1 LTRIWHFPEDV
12 RDFSSRETPNR
23 KSYRVQEPPEETHM
37 SQPDSKFESSYS
49 SRIASGFT
57 LIELLVVIA
66 IIAILAA
73 MILPALARAKSKAER
88 IGCINNLKQIGVYF
102 QLYTD
107 SNADTFPPHRNSL
120 IPYSVDDSGLYPNDW
135 WGATLV
141 DKAGVAG
148 YTNNAF
154 HCQALKGK
162 INTYGLIWQ
171 WSFDVNYVGYGYN
184 GWFHGFHPYKGVDTV
199 SATTGSTVYK
209 FTSAVIFK
217 RTQVVRPSDS
227 LVSGDKNPLPGSSMW
242 GSSLWFPNAWMNPN
256 AATTG
261 SANEGIDPIRH
272 LGSVG
277 NVLFDDGH
285 AESRKDK
292 NINPQADVRSGSF
305 ASIKNS
311 RYWDP
316 LQRCPY

>member
-1 LTRIWHFPEDV
+1 MPKPDAKLDGSKVITGTTDRRRSSLFPSH
-12 RDFSSRETPNR
+12 R
-23 KSYRVQEPPEETHM
+23 
-37 SQPDSKFESSYS
+37 
-49 SRIASGFT
+49 RIAIRVFAPRIAPGFT
-57 LIELLVVIA
+57 LIELLVVVA

-73 MILPALARAKSKAER
+73 MILPALARAKSKSER

-107 SNADTFPPHRNSL
+107 ANSENFPPHRNSL

-141 DKAGVAG
+141 DKAGVVG

-162 INTYGLIWQ
+162 INTYGLNWQ
-171 WSFDVNYVGYGYN
+171 WSFDVNYAGYGYN

-199 SATTGSTVYK
+199 TASAGSTIYK
-209 FTSAVIFK
+209 FTSAVMFK

-227 LVSGDKNPLPGSSMW
+227 LVSGDKNPLPGNSSW

-256 AATTG
+256 AATSG

-292 NINPQADVRSGSF
+292 NINPQADVRSGSL

-316 LQRCPY
+316 LQRCPF

>member
-1 LTRIWHFPEDV
+1 VGRVTDV
-12 RDFSSRETPNR
+12 ANTSIR
-23 KSYRVQEPPEETHM
+23 
-37 SQPDSKFESSYS
+37 QPLAGDTARLSHAADRHCRSDLRFECVGVPCPK
-49 SRIASGFT
+49 GFT

-88 IGCINNLKQIGVYF
+88 IGCINNLKQVGVYF

-107 SNADTFPPHRNSL
+107 ANAEAFPPHRNSL
-120 IPYSVDDSGLYPNDW
+120 IPYSASDSAPYPNDW

-171 WSFDVNYVGYGYN
+171 WSFDVNYAGYGYN
-184 GWFHGFHPYKGVDTV
+184 GWFHGFHPYNGVDTV
-199 SATTGSTVYK
+199 TASASGAVYI
-209 FTSAVIFK
+209 FTSNIRFK

-227 LVSGDKNPLPGSSMW
+227 MVSGDKNPLPGISMW
-242 GSSLWFPNAWMNPN
+242 GSSLWFPNAWMNPSG
-256 AATTG
+256 G
-261 SANEGIDPIRH
+261 SANEGIDGIRH
-272 LGSVG
+272 LGTVG

-292 NINPQADVRSGSF
+292 NINPQADVRAGSL

>member
-1 LTRIWHFPEDV
+1 MPE
-12 RDFSSRETPNR
+12 RDA
-23 KSYRVQEPPEETHM
+23 
-37 SQPDSKFESSYS
+37 KFEGCTVIVRRCAIDPVSH
-49 SRIASGFT
+49 RLAAGFT

-73 MILPALARAKSKAER
+73 MILPALARAKAKAER
-88 IGCINNLKQIGVYF
+88 IGCINNLKQVGVYF

-107 SNADTFPPHRNSL
+107 ANSETFPPHRNSL
-120 IPYSVDDSGLYPNDW
+120 IPYNVSDSAAYPNDW
-135 WGATLV
+135 WGATIV
-141 DKAGVAG
+141 DKSGVKG

-171 WSFDVNYVGYGYN
+171 WSFDVNYAGYGYN
-184 GWFHGFHPYKGVDTV
+184 GWFHGFHPYNGVDTV
-199 SATTGSTVYK
+199 TASAGSTVYV
-209 FTSAVIFK
+209 FTSNIRFK
-217 RTQVVRPSDS
+217 RTQVVRPSES
-227 LVSGDKNPLPGSSMW
+227 MVSGDKNPLPGISMW

-256 AATTG
+256 AGISG

-277 NVLFDDGH
+277 NVLFNDGH

-292 NINPQADVRSGSF
+292 NINPQADVRAGSL
-305 ASIKNS
+305 ASVKNS

-316 LQRCPY
+316 LQRCPF

>member
-1 LTRIWHFPEDV
+1 MTCGCRTSPF
-12 RDFSSRETPNR
+12 RASRRFASRGFSRR
-23 KSYRVQEPPEETHM
+23 R
-37 SQPDSKFESSYS
+37 
-49 SRIASGFT
+49 AAGFT

-73 MILPALARAKSKAER
+73 MILPALARAKAKAER
-88 IGCINNLKQIGVYF
+88 IGCINNLKQVGVYF

-107 SNADTFPPHRNSL
+107 ANSETFPPHRNSL
-120 IPYSVDDSGLYPNDW
+120 IPYSVSDSAAYPNDW
-135 WGATLV
+135 WGATIV
-141 DKAGVAG
+141 DKAGVKN

-171 WSFDVNYVGYGYN
+171 WSFDVNYAGYGYN
-184 GWFHGFHPYKGVDTV
+184 GWFHGFHPYSGVDTV
-199 SATTGSTVYK
+199 TASAGSTIYT
-209 FTSAVIFK
+209 FTSNIRFK
-217 RTQVVRPSDS
+217 RTQVVRPSES
-227 LVSGDKNPLPGSSMW
+227 MVSGDKNPLPGISMW

-256 AATTG
+256 AAASG

-277 NVLFDDGH
+277 NVLFNDGH

-292 NINPQADVRSGSF
+292 NINPQADVRAGSLG
-305 ASIKNS
+305 SIKNS

-316 LQRCPY
+316 LQRCPF

>member
-1 LTRIWHFPEDV
+1 MGLSKYMSTPETKLQHTGFTA
-12 RDFSSRETPNR
+12 R
-23 KSYRVQEPPEETHM
+23 
-37 SQPDSKFESSYS
+37 
-49 SRIASGFT
+49 ASAFT

-73 MILPALARAKSKAER
+73 MILPALARAKAKAER

-102 QLYTD
+102 QNYTD
-107 SNADTFPPHRNSL
+107 ANNEYFPPHRNSL
-120 IPYSVDDSGLYPNDW
+120 IPYGPSPDASSKPNDW

-141 DKAGVAG
+141 DKAGVVG

-171 WSFDVNYVGYGYN
+171 WTFDVNYAGYGYN
-184 GWFHGFHPYKGVDTV
+184 GWFHGFHPYVGVDTV
-199 SATTGSTVYK
+199 TASAGSTVYT
-209 FTSAVIFK
+209 FTSNIKFK

-227 LVSGDKNPLPGSSMW
+227 MVSGDKNPLPGSSEW
-242 GSSLWFPNAWMNPN
+242 GSSLCFPNAWMNP
-256 AATTG
+256 AGT

-277 NVLFDDGH
+277 NVLFNDAH

-292 NINPQADVRSGSF
+292 NINPQADVRSGSL
-305 ASIKNS
+305 ASLNNS